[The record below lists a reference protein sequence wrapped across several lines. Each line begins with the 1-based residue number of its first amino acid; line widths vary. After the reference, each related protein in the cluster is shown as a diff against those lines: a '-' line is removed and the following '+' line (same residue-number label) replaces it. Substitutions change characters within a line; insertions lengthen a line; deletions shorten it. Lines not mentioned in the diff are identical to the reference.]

1 MIESE
6 QATDDLTMKLI
17 EELLSFFCGGYRS
30 VRGWRVVQAF
40 EKHCGKPIKDEQSLK
55 AIGDSLFRLL
65 KADKIIYNKIRGYRI
80 VKMFDDGFF
89 DDEQIT
95 DDLTVKFVE
104 SHPIF
109 CADHSIVREF
119 DMHYHR
125 AFRDSGDL
133 IKIYTSIAR
142 LLNAGKIVRTDDT
155 GYKVA
160 ENV

>member
-1 MIESE
+1 M
-6 QATDDLTMKLI
+6 A
-17 EELLSFFCGGYRS
+17 
-30 VRGWRVVQAF
+30 AF
-40 EKHCGKPIKDEQSLK
+40 EKHCGKPIKDEQSLR
-55 AIGDSLFRLL
+55 AIGDSLKRLL
-65 KADKIIYNKIRGYRI
+65 KAGKIVYDNKRGYRI

-109 CADHSIVREF
+109 CADHSIVRDF

-142 LLNAGKIVRTDDT
+142 LLNGGTISWTKET
-155 GYKVA
+155 GYRVA
-160 ENV
+160 TNG

>member
-1 MIESE
+1 MFESK
-6 QATDDLTMKLI
+6 QVTDDLTMKLI

-30 VRGWRVVQAF
+30 VRGWRVVAAF

-104 SHPIF
+104 AHPIF
-109 CADHSIVREF
+109 CADHSIVRDF

-142 LLNAGKIVRTDDT
+142 LLNAGKIVRTEES

>member
-1 MIESE
+1 MFEDE
-6 QATDDLTMKLI
+6 QVTDDLTMKLI

-30 VRGWRVVQAF
+30 VRGWRVVAAF

-104 SHPIF
+104 AHPIF
-109 CADHSIVREF
+109 CADHSIVRDF

-142 LLNAGKIVRTDDT
+142 LLNAGKIVRTEES

>member
-1 MIESE
+1 M
-6 QATDDLTMKLI
+6 A
-17 EELLSFFCGGYRS
+17 
-30 VRGWRVVQAF
+30 AF

-104 SHPIF
+104 AHPIF
-109 CADHSIVREF
+109 CADHSIVRDF

-142 LLNAGKIVRTDDT
+142 LLNAGKIVRTEES

-160 ENV
+160 ENA